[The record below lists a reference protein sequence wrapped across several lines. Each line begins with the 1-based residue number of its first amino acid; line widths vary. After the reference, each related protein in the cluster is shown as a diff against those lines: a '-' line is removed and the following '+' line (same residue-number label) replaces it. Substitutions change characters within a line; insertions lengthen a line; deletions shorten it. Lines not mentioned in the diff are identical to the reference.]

1 MYVVFGLECFTI
13 METKTK
19 NKLKRWYSIVY
30 NFPSKIAAAKKN
42 CLNEREKKAI
52 TLHFNLKMAAKFC
65 DNLYI
70 KMSEFIEPYYP
81 KLDSDGPW
89 AMITF
94 EP

>member
-1 MYVVFGLECFTI
+1 
-13 METKTK
+13 
-19 NKLKRWYSIVY
+19 
-30 NFPSKIAAAKKN
+30 
-42 CLNEREKKAI
+42 
-52 TLHFNLKMAAKFC
+52 MAAKFC